1 MPPRP
6 ALLPPLA
13 AALFLLSGAIALVY
27 QVIWFRR
34 LAHAFGSSS
43 LAGTAVL
50 AGFLLGLGLGAWAF
64 GRLADRLRRPLFAYG
79 LLEVGIALYALAFG
93 TILDLANRGLLAFY
107 PLLEDAPGLHALAR
121 LAVAFFVLAP
131 PCALMG
137 ATLPMLV
144 RALASPLVG
153 LGLPTAWMYA
163 ANTCGAALGCYLAG
177 FHLLPALGLV
187 RTLQGAVA
195 VNLLVAGLA
204 LVLGRRVQPGA
215 PARGPVAAEDPALRA
230 GRSPRAIELA
240 ACAAG
245 AGALVLQIAWIR
257 QLALVLGGTTY
268 AFSAML
274 FVVLLGIGVGSLA
287 APLLL
292 GRRRSPA
299 RVAVL
304 LTLAIAAVTLLGQAP
319 LPALAEWVGAAR
331 MLRGTD
337 LGNAAVCLGASAL
350 LELLPSL
357 GAGLLFPLLVEA
369 TGSSAARAG
378 STVGRLYAWNTLGT
392 TLGAV
397 TAHALLVPRLGT
409 DGAVAVAV
417 VCYLAVGWL
426 AVGVL
431 GPAES
436 LRWRALLVV
445 AGAAGLL
452 LAPRHDPRALERG
465 LYLYGLEGRDV
476 LADAEVLFHRA
487 GASMNVL
494 VTGHGPHRSLRVNG
508 KVDAST
514 FEADQR
520 TQLGTAYLP
529 RFLHPD
535 ARRVLVIG
543 HGSGATSGASLLFPG
558 TEVTSVEIEPA
569 VADAARHFERINHSP
584 ERSPGF
590 RLRIEDGRA
599 HLAGTRERYDLI
611 LTEPSNPWIAGIANL
626 FTREFY
632 LAARAR
638 LEPGG
643 VLGQWIQTYA
653 LSERDYVSVV
663 RTILDVFE
671 HGALLRLTSGD
682 TMLLASDRPLG
693 PDAATARRAQ
703 ALVSAQPRVRADLV
717 ATFRSDDVR
726 GLLAHHLLL
735 DDAGVRALASS
746 VPDARVLTDADLRL
760 EFDAPRRLFLAPEDE
775 PGAALETALLR
786 HLDPAAYGERLRAME
801 AGPAQ
806 LGPVIG
812 IASLLRHRG
821 HEAAAR
827 GMLAQVLTIDPD
839 QPLAL
844 AGLLALAPE
853 ERFEERARRLVD
865 LDPATTLATAADLA
879 RRQLLEPALALL
891 DHLAATTPPSATLE
905 LRRAELLERLA
916 RPQEGQAA
924 RTRALEL
931 DPLAAAPRTPGP

>member
-1 MPPRP
+1 MPPRA
-6 ALLPPLA
+6 ALLPLLA
-13 AALFLLSGAIALVY
+13 GALFLVSGAVALVY

-93 TILDLANRGLLAFY
+93 PILNGAGRGLLALH
-107 PLLEDAPGLHALAR
+107 PLLEDAPGVLALAR
-121 LAVAFFVLAP
+121 LAVAFAVLAP

-137 ATLPMLV
+137 ATLPLLV
-144 RALASPLVG
+144 RALAGPLAG

-177 FHLLPALGLV
+177 FHLLPALGLT
-187 RTLQGAVA
+187 RTLHGAVA
-195 VNLLVAGLA
+195 VNLAVAGLA
-204 LVLGRRVQPGA
+204 LAFGRRASPGA
-215 PARGPVAAEDPALRA
+215 PPPRVGSEADREERPA
-230 GRSPRAIELA
+230 RAIELA

-274 FVVLLGIGVGSLA
+274 FVVLLGIGLGSLA

-292 GRRRSPA
+292 GRGRSPA
-299 RVAVL
+299 RAAAV
-304 LTLAIAAVTLLGQAP
+304 LTLAIAALTLLGQAP

-331 MLRGTD
+331 ALRGTD
-337 LGNAAVCLGASAL
+337 LGNAAVCLGASAV

-357 GAGLLFPLLVEA
+357 GAGVLFPLLVEA
-369 TGSSAARAG
+369 TGSGAARAG
-378 STVGRLYAWNTLGT
+378 RTVGRVYAWNTLGT

-397 TAHALLVPRLGT
+397 VAHALLVPRLGT
-409 DGAVAVAV
+409 GGAVVAAVA
-417 VCYLAVGWL
+417 CYLLVGWL
-426 AVGVL
+426 VVGGL
-431 GPAES
+431 GFAER
-436 LRWRALLVV
+436 LRWRGLLLG
-445 AGAAGLL
+445 AGAAVLL
-452 LAPRHDPRALERG
+452 LAPRQDPRELERG

-476 LADAEVLFHRA
+476 LRDAEVVFHRA

-494 VTGHGPHRSLRVNG
+494 VTAHGVHRSLRVNG

-529 RFLHPD
+529 RFLHPE

-569 VADAARHFERINHSP
+569 VAEAARHFERINHSP

-590 RLRIEDGRA
+590 RMRIEDGRA

-671 HGALLRLTSGD
+671 HAALLRLTSGD
-682 TMLLASDRPLG
+682 TMLLASDRPLA
-693 PDAATARRAQ
+693 PDAASARRAQ
-703 ALVSAQPRVRADLV
+703 ALVDAQPRVRADLV
-717 ATFRSDDVR
+717 STFRSADVR
-726 GLLAHHLLL
+726 GLLAHHLVL
-735 DDAGVRALASS
+735 DDLGVRALAAS
-746 VPDARVLTDADLRL
+746 VPDAIVLTDSDLRL
-760 EFDAPRRLFLAPEDE
+760 EFDAPRRLFQRPEDE

-786 HLDPAAYGERLRAME
+786 HLDPAAYGARLRAME
-801 AGPAQ
+801 VGPGQ

-821 HEAAAR
+821 LDAAAR
-827 GMLAQVLTIDPD
+827 GVLEEALALDPD
-839 QPLAL
+839 QALAL

-853 ERFEERARRLVD
+853 EHFEQRARRLAA
-865 LDPATTLATAADLA
+865 LDPAVALASAGDLA
-879 RRQLLEPALALL
+879 RQGRVQAALDLVDLL
-891 DHLAATTPPSATLE
+891 ATTAPNSATLQ
-905 LRRAELLERLA
+905 LRRADLLERLGRAEEA
-916 RPQEGQAA
+916 RAA
-924 RTRALEL
+924 RERAREL
-931 DPLAAAPRTPGP
+931 DPLAAAARAGGP